1 MKKTGKI
8 GFVMILN
15 LLGVIP
21 MLVASIII
29 NLRADSIINNMV
41 YAEIE
46 STLHTAVEI
55 AEHRFTEMAEGQWDY
70 VNDRL
75 ILAGQFEIDPQDEF
89 FFSALDEDIYLTLF
103 WGDTRYGTSIRDESG
118 NLVIGT
124 KASDGVIADVLK
136 GGKNKF
142 IKSVQI
148 VGQDF
153 AGYYIP
159 IKDKSGTIVGMMF
172 AGTPTADVQKQM
184 SVNKMSLLLIMFICI
199 VVFGAGAIF
208 IAVAIN
214 KKIKGIT
221 REISEIESG
230 DFATPI
236 LNNNTVKEFSEIAD
250 SLESMRTKISDAV
263 RTITEQSHEVESG
276 SSRTEQQIAESQ
288 QMISGINTAVAE
300 LSERTSAMAN
310 DVSHA
315 STLTESI
322 GKSIDDVLGC
332 ANDNIRITDE
342 VYRNSLGVQTQVE
355 DLKAKD
361 KENDAMAGEVQA
373 SVNET
378 ADVVAEITQAAETI
392 IGIASKTNLLALNA
406 SIEAA
411 RAGDAGRGF
420 AVVAENIKDLAEESD
435 KSAKSITEMLSR
447 ISSLSERNKQLT
459 QTIKEAT
466 SNEAVEFDKM
476 SDSFRDM
483 EEQLKESEDG
493 SKRIE
498 SMVESVNSDK
508 NAIVSAIERLT
519 EMSDENASSAEETS
533 ASLEQLAGNMTTVVD
548 QARELKN
555 IADILQDSIKFFRI

>member
-1 MKKTGKI
+1 MKNKKKI
-8 GFVMILN
+8 GMVLILN
-15 LLGVIP
+15 LLGVVP
-21 MLVASIII
+21 MFIAAVIL

-70 VNDRL
+70 VDDKL
-75 ILAGQFEIDPQDEF
+75 ILAGQFEIDPEDEF

-103 WGDTRYGTSIRDESG
+103 WGDTRYGTSIRDASG

-124 KASDGVIADVLK
+124 KASDAVIADVLK

-153 AGYYIP
+153 SGYYIP
-159 IKDKSGTIVGMMF
+159 IKDKSGTIIGMMF

-184 SVNKMSLLLIMFICI
+184 SVNKLRLLLIVAICL

-208 IAVAIN
+208 IAVLIN
-214 KKIKGIT
+214 RKIKAIADRIG
-221 REISEIESG
+221 EISEG

-236 LNNNTVKEFSEIAD
+236 INDNNVKEFYDISEG
-250 SLESMRTKISDAV
+250 LENMRRKVSDAV
-263 RTITEQSHEVESG
+263 KVIMEQSQAVEKGSSETEQH
-276 SSRTEQQIAESQ
+276 IADSQ
-288 QMISGINTAVAE
+288 QMIQSINTAVAE
-300 LSERTSAMAN
+300 LAERTSSMAE
-310 DVSHA
+310 DVANA
-315 STLTESI
+315 SELTESI
-322 GKSIDDVLGC
+322 GASIDNVLAC
-332 ANDNIRITDE
+332 ANDNIDITDK
-342 VYRNSLGVQTQVE
+342 VYQNSLGVSSQVE
-355 DLKAKD
+355 DLKAQD
-361 KENDAMAGEVQA
+361 KKNDAMAGEVQA

-447 ISSLSERNKQLT
+447 ISSLSERNKHLT
-459 QTIKEAT
+459 QVIKEAT
-466 SNEAVEFDKM
+466 GNEAAQFDKM
-476 SDSFRDM
+476 SDAFKDM
-483 EEQLKESEDG
+483 EEQLKSSEDG

-508 NAIVSAIERLT
+508 NEIVSAIERLS
-519 EMSDENASSAEETS
+519 EMSDENASAAEETS
-533 ASLEQLAGNMTTVVD
+533 SSLDQLNGNMINVVS
-548 QARELKN
+548 QAKDLKN
-555 IADILQDSIKFFRI
+555 VADILQDSVKFFRV